1 MVKDMTETKRGPGQP
16 PHAPTSQQRK
26 MVESM
31 SAYGIPQDDISK
43 VIGISIDTLAK
54 HYREE
59 LDTATAKAN
68 AKVAETLYR
77 QATNADNPRSATAA
91 IFWLKT
97 RGGWKET
104 SVHEHGGIGGGPI
117 QSEDVTHGA
126 ESFAQRMARLAA
138 ASVPASGTGETDG
151 DGEG

>member
-1 MVKDMTETKRGPGQP
+1 MTSKKRGPGQP
-16 PHAPTSQQRK
+16 AHEPTPQTRK

-31 SAYGIPQDDISK
+31 SAYGIPQEDIAS
-43 VIGISIDTLAK
+43 VIGIDRKTLAK

-68 AKVAETLYR
+68 AKVAETLYK

-97 RGGWKET
+97 RGGWRET
-104 SVHEHGGIGGGPI
+104 VNIGNP
-117 QSEDVTHGA
+117 
-126 ESFAQRMARLAA
+126 
-138 ASVPASGTGETDG
+138 PGETFKTEEN
-151 DGEG
+151 GEGAAKLLTALEAIAERSRTDS

>member
-1 MVKDMTETKRGPGQP
+1 MTDAPKKKRGPGQP

-117 QSEDVTHGA
+117 QTQEVSALDRINSKLDGIATRAAED
-126 ESFAQRMARLAA
+126 SD
-138 ASVPASGTGETDG
+138 PSGTERS
-151 DGEG
+151 